1 MTQLQVPP
9 PPPPPVELS
18 TTNSRSRSM
27 AAASL
32 SGPSETATLP
42 ECPAPGFLL
51 STEEKICIRLVRQSV
66 LNTENE
72 AAELKWHIE
81 IHIFSEWSSAWKPNK
96 SSIPVQPVQCAGPA
110 VSSLGL
116 FWTVRISWELYLQAV
131 MRAVPVLPVWICPP
145 PSSSL

>member
-72 AAELKWHIE
+72 AAELK
-81 IHIFSEWSSAWKPNK
+81 
-96 SSIPVQPVQCAGPA
+96 
-110 VSSLGL
+110 
-116 FWTVRISWELYLQAV
+116 
-131 MRAVPVLPVWICPP
+131 
-145 PSSSL
+145 